1 MSLRTQQE
9 VLTASLQADGL
20 TRVNSIIAQ
29 ATDNHGVYLCFGC
42 AASSLPDVCPPT
54 VPPPVTTSPRMTP
67 SGSKDP
73 HTGLVDHVVG
83 GCEELSDQ
91 TVPIRHDL
99 SPPFKRQR
107 HAPKELYTVP
117 DWNSLLKQITSLTG
131 TPQHADTG
139 SCAPHCGPLPTS
151 PHIKQLVLIANH
163 YRYHTTPTSIDKDL
177 CSGCIW
183 DTKPMAY

>member
-1 MSLRTQQE
+1 MSLRTQQD
-9 VLTASLQADGL
+9 VLTASLQTDGL
-20 TRVNSIIAQ
+20 TRVNSIMAQ
-29 ATDNHGVYLCFGC
+29 ATDNHGVYLCFGR
-42 AASSLPDVCPPT
+42 AASSLPDVCPPA
-54 VPPPVTTSPRMTP
+54 VPPPVTTPLQMTP

-83 GCEELSDQ
+83 GCEEVSDQ
-91 TVPIRHDL
+91 TVRIQHDL

-117 DWNSLLKQITSLTG
+117 DCNSLLKQITSLTG

-151 PHIKQLVLIANH
+151 PHIRQLVLEELRIIA
-163 YRYHTTPTSIDKDL
+163 
-177 CSGCIW
+177 
-183 DTKPMAY
+183 DTIPHPP